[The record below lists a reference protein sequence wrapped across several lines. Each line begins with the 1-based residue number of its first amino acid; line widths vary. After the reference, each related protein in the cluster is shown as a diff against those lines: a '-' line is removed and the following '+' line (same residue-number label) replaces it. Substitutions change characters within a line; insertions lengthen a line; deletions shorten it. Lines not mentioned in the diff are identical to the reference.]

1 MIKLLSAFPL
11 LAAAPNS
18 SEAGGAM
25 SQIGTSILASLL
37 AVVVFSIV
45 GLIVFA
51 VCFWGILRI
60 VPFSVRKEIEDDQ
73 NTALAIIIGAMLI
86 GISIII
92 AAAVHG

>member
-1 MIKLLSAFPL
+1 MTKLLPAFAL
-11 LAAAPNS
+11 LAQAPES
-18 SEAGGAM
+18 GMGTTLSGIGG
-25 SQIGTSILASLL
+25 SILASLL
-37 AVVVFSIV
+37 AVVVFSVV

-51 VCFWGILRI
+51 ACFFGILKI

-73 NTALAIIIGAMLI
+73 NTALAIIIGAMLL

>member
-1 MIKLLSAFPL
+1 MTELLSAFTVL
-11 LAAAPNS
+11 AQAAA
-18 SEAGGAM
+18 SEPGNTLTEIGGD
-25 SQIGTSILASLL
+25 ILASLL
-37 AVVVFSIV
+37 AVVVFSVV

-51 VCFWGILRI
+51 FCFMAILKI

-73 NTALAIIIGAMLI
+73 NTALAIIIGAMLL